1 MRRAI
6 LIGGLALGGLVAC
19 TPPPRV
25 EDPLLARVLASQ
37 TQLGEQ
43 LAASQRE
50 LIDAA
55 GEALGQAQ
63 AARQQIEAVRGELK
77 PLAEQLQALKQELGA
92 ARAEQAT
99 LRASLKTVQRTVEEL
114 TSDGAPLVIVRVPV
128 PNAPLARAA
137 RGAAVLELTRA
148 LILVGVM
155 APLTDRYTSG
165 VADAIKQFQR
175 ARQLKVTGRY
185 DEATA
190 TELRRCL
197 WNGWLVATSR
207 NGQTPAHHAPE
218 ADEPPPQQLDAK
230 PASPA
235 APPSA
240 PSASPIALRRAP

>member
-6 LIGGLALGGLVAC
+6 FIGGLALGGLVAC
-19 TPPPRV
+19 APAPRV
-25 EDPLLARVLASQ
+25 DDPLLARVLANQ

-63 AARQQIEAVRGELK
+63 AARQQIEAVRSELK
-77 PLAEQLQALKQELGA
+77 PLAEQLQALKQALGTLH
-92 ARAEQAT
+92 AEQAT
-99 LRASLKTVQRTVEEL
+99 LRDSLKTVQQTVEEL
-114 TSDGAPLVIVRVPV
+114 ASDGAPLVIVRVPV
-128 PNAPLARAA
+128 PNAPLARTA

-155 APLTDRYTSG
+155 APLTDRYTAG
-165 VADAIKQFQR
+165 VADAVKQFQR
-175 ARQLKVTGRY
+175 ARQLKVTGYY

-197 WNGWLVATSR
+197 WNGWTVATSR
-207 NGQTPAHHAPE
+207 NGQTPARHTPE
-218 ADEPPPQQLDAK
+218 APEPPPQQRDAK
-230 PASPA
+230 PTLPA

-240 PSASPIALRRAP
+240 PSAKPVAIQRTP